1 MAKEQVSLQY
11 EGEEW
16 RIDRKEA
23 LEVFNL
29 LGEAIYG
36 KGFVFMDTPKSKEKP
51 SKRQK
56 QGS

>member
-36 KGFVFMDTPKSKEKP
+36 KGFVFNNPNAKKTCGCGTSF
-51 SKRQK
+51 SA
-56 QGS
+56 